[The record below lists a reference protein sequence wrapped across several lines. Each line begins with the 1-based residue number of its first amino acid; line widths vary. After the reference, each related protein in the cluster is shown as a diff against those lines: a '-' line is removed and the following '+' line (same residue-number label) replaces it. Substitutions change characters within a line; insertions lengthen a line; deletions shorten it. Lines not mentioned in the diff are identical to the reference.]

1 MAVTEAPGEPH
12 GLGKAAFG
20 RGRLEPG
27 RGQEDLPPKILCGM
41 RNMQTDP
48 DECREHAQR
57 CHAQVKSSYL
67 DTARAWE
74 QLAIEIEGA
83 QAFVK
88 TLAEIG
94 GRVNPRR
101 PSRGGGSILLAG
113 MGLAPV

>member
-1 MAVTEAPGEPH
+1 
-12 GLGKAAFG
+12 
-20 RGRLEPG
+20 
-27 RGQEDLPPKILCGM
+27 
-41 RNMQTDP
+41 MQTDP

-57 CHAQVKSSYL
+57 CRQLALRAPNAQVKSSYL

-83 QAFVK
+83 QAFIK

-101 PSRGGGSILLAG
+101 PSRSGGSILLAG